1 MFKARRKI
9 YEYLLRTKTLL
20 LLELIVL
27 LFAVIGLL
35 FGIVFIGMRFNLF
48 SVRGSIDERNIFFT
62 QNATSSISDI
72 EKGVKECISGVR
84 AKVFPGVSFA
94 WISSPEWQTL
104 SGALRKD
111 QTVID
116 RAAQDAGIS
125 SRLLVSVV
133 ISEQLRFFTSDR
145 ESFKKFFEPLKIL
158 GSLSQFSL
166 GVSGVKP
173 ETAKMIENNL
183 KDSSSPYYISKEYEN
198 ILGTSSDTEI
208 FNRLT
213 DSHDHYYSYLYT
225 ALYIREVEEQWKKAG
240 YDISQ
245 RPEILSTLFNL
256 GFKHS
261 NPNPNPVVAGSEIT
275 IGGGTY
281 TFGRLSYEF
290 YYSGELADVFGY

>member
-1 MFKARRKI
+1 MFTLRTKI
-9 YEYLLRTKTLL
+9 YEYLLKTKKLL
-20 LLELIVL
+20 LLELAL
-27 LFAVIGLL
+27 LLLAVIGLI
-35 FGIVFIGMRFNLF
+35 FTVVFIGMRFNLF
-48 SVRGSIDERNIFFT
+48 SVRGSIDERNLFFT
-62 QNATSSISDI
+62 QSATSSVSDI
-72 EKGVKECISGVR
+72 EQGVKQCISNVR
-84 AKVFPGVSFA
+84 AKAFPGVSFA

-104 SGALRKD
+104 SSALKKD
-111 QTVID
+111 QGSID
-116 RAAQDAGIS
+116 KAAQAAGIP

-173 ETAKMIENNL
+173 ETAKMIESNL
-183 KDSSSPYYISKEYEN
+183 KDPSSPYYISKEYEN

-245 RPEILSTLFNL
+245 KPEILSTLFNL

-290 YYSGELADVFGY
+290 W